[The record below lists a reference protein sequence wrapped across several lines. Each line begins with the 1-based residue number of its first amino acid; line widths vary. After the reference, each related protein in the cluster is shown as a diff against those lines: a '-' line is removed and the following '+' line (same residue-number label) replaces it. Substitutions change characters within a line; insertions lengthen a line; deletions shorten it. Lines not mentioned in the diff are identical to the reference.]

1 MLPPVSV
8 AAPSRTLQAALWMA
22 GGIVSF
28 SLLAV
33 SGREAAAELDTF
45 EIMAYRSLI
54 GVALVCLLA
63 GAFGRLHTVRA
74 NRWRLHGLRNVSH
87 FAGQNLWLYAVAT
100 IPLAQV
106 FAFEFTTPLWVACL
120 APLLLG
126 ERFTRLRLGTT
137 LLGFVGILLV
147 ARPGLTPWS
156 VGMVAAMVSAIG
168 FAGSAI
174 FTKQLTQHESVVS
187 ILFWLCVLQAIFGLV
202 CAGFDG
208 DMIWPTMNVWPWVVT
223 VAVAGL
229 TAHFCLTQALSLA
242 PATVVMPLDFM
253 RLPLIAA
260 VGALVYN
267 ETLDV
272 WILVGAGVIFAA
284 NYISVR
290 ASSPRPGAAADQ
302 EPQAAHPR

>member
-1 MLPPVSV
+1 MMGS
-8 AAPSRTLQAALWMA
+8 
-22 GGIVSF
+22 IVSF

-45 EIMAYRSLI
+45 EIMTYRSFI
-54 GVALVCLLA
+54 GVALVCALA
-63 GAFGRLHTVRA
+63 GWFGQLRTIQVV
-74 NRWRLHGLRNVSH
+74 RWRLHGLRNVSH
-87 FAGQNLWLYAVAT
+87 FTGQNLWLYAVAT

-106 FAFEFTTPLWVACL
+106 FAFEFTTPLWVALL

-126 ERFTRLRLGTT
+126 ERFTRLRVATT

-156 VGMVAAMVSAIG
+156 VGMVAAMVSAVG

-187 ILFWLCVLQAIFGLV
+187 ILFWLCVLQALFGLV
-202 CAGFDG
+202 CAGYDG
-208 DMIWPTMNVWPWVVT
+208 RMTWPSAAMWPWVVL

-242 PATVVMPLDFM
+242 AATVVMPLDFM
-253 RLPLIAA
+253 RLPLIAGI
-260 VGALVYN
+260 GALVYG
-267 ETLDV
+267 EALDS
-272 WILVGAGVIFAA
+272 WIFVGAAVIFAA
-284 NYISVR
+284 NYINVR
-290 ASSPRPGAAADQ
+290 VSGRT
-302 EPQAAHPR
+302 